1 MFGNDRLKD
10 ILVNN
15 EEQRFEEVLNE
26 LQLFTGAH
34 DQNDDITLVEIKCSD
49 VPATVDNKE
58 SVPEDKK
65 LSWNMS
71 VSLSEKNMREQDS
84 VSELSE
90 MLGSMPVL
98 QRHKGILHVLLTEM
112 YCNAVDHSIL
122 GLESSNKSNED
133 KFEKYY
139 SEREKRL
146 SKLVDASIVI
156 NFDLQSEGGH
166 TSLKIKLTDNGNGYS
181 ENLVDTSNNKLHGHG
196 LQIINNLCE
205 SFSFSDDGKSCE
217 VLYNL

>member
-1 MFGNDRLKD
+1 M
-10 ILVNN
+10 
-15 EEQRFEEVLNE
+15 
-26 LQLFTGAH
+26 FTGAH

-112 YCNAVDHSIL
+112 YCNAVDTVS
-122 GLESSNKSNED
+122 
-133 KFEKYY
+133 
-139 SEREKRL
+139 
-146 SKLVDASIVI
+146 LVLKVQI
-156 NFDLQSEGGH
+156 NQMK
-166 TSLKIKLTDNGNGYS
+166 TNLKNTTVSVKKDCQN
-181 ENLVDTSNNKLHGHG
+181 
-196 LQIINNLCE
+196 
-205 SFSFSDDGKSCE
+205 
-217 VLYNL
+217 